1 MASLRHLLDQILIRL
16 LQHPFADRVAGYIA
30 WQRRRKT
37 RRQIE
42 AQLIADNRYPDSVL
56 TGPFAG
62 MTLPD
67 KSLFLDARFEKTFGA
82 YEHELFP
89 LIQSLA
95 QNPNAFDQLINIGAA
110 DGFYTVGLAQLFPQ
124 AKVLAYEPNQV
135 KTPVLQETA
144 RLNHVADRIELSGLC
159 TPDVLNHLS
168 PTPKTL
174 LIVDVDGYEKPL
186 LDPAQVPWLTSVSFL
201 IETHDCFVPGITE
214 LLKQRFQPTHQIEEI
229 PMAGPPYASI
239 PPLKSLTMHQVD
251 SMVGSERPNLQSWLW
266 MTPLP
271 S

>member
-42 AQLIADNRYPDSVL
+42 ARLDAQGLYPDSIVN
-56 TGPFAG
+56 GPFAG
-62 MTLPD
+62 MTLPP
-67 KSLFLDARFEKTFGA
+67 KALFLDARFEKTFGA
-82 YEHELFP
+82 YEYELFP
-89 LIQSLA
+89 LIQSLG

-124 AKVLAYEPNQV
+124 AKVLAYEPNQI
-135 KTPVLQETA
+135 KTPVLLETA

-159 TPDVLNHLS
+159 SPDVLNRLT

-186 LDPAQVPWLTSVSFL
+186 LDPAQVPWLTSVSLL

-229 PMAGPPYASI
+229 SMAGPPYASI